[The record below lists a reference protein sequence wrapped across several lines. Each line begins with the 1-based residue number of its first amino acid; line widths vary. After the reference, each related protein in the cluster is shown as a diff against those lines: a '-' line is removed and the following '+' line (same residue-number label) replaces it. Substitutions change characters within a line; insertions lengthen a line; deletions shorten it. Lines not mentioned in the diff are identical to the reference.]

1 MDILVTRASG
11 VLGKCS
17 RSSNMPQFLLSWALA
32 GTKGEGRSERRRED
46 CREKRARPRGRGTGD
61 GEQGRAEPTGS
72 PRLGLGDGSGEA
84 ETGLGRQAAA
94 GGLAGEDGGPS
105 CRTMACSAVSSAR
118 LQEPPATAVTAPDC
132 P

>member
-46 CREKRARPRGRGTGD
+46 CREKRARPRGRGTGSR
-61 GEQGRAEPTGS
+61 GAQS
-72 PRLGLGDGSGEA
+72 P
-84 ETGLGRQAAA
+84 QAAH
-94 GGLAGEDGGPS
+94 GW
-105 CRTMACSAVSSAR
+105 VS
-118 LQEPPATAVTAPDC
+118 ATARERQRQGWGDRLLRAA
-132 P
+132 